1 MASMARGTSNSN
13 KNTAARDIQV
23 LRQERVA
30 SLRARGMSLR
40 EIHAQLADPN
50 SKAYVENPDTGQPF
64 DQATIYRDL
73 QRIRKRALDNA
84 QQSTLQYLAD
94 QLTEIGEAKRSAWA
108 ARDLHVLAR
117 LLELEARL
125 TGTLQNKL
133 THKVDDDQLAKL
145 SDFRES
151 LIGKLA
157 LMVGTSDGDGQ
168 QDE

>member
-1 MASMARGTSNSN
+1 MARGTSNSK
-13 KNTAARDIQV
+13 KNSSDRDIQI

-50 SKAYVENPDTGQPF
+50 SKAYVENPDTKKPF
-64 DQATIYRDL
+64 DQATIQRDL

-84 QQSTLQYLAD
+84 QKSTLDYLAR
-94 QLTEIGEAKRSAWA
+94 QLTEIEEAKRSAWA

-133 THKVDDDQLAKL
+133 THKVDDEQIARLGE
-145 SDFRES
+145 FREA
-151 LIGKLA
+151 LVGKLA
-157 LMVGTSDGDGQ
+157 LMAGSGAADGDEPK
-168 QDE
+168 D